1 VKKLKVEIDSKDR
14 YTNIFLTAANV
25 EITDTKFKDYKNAWW
40 LNLRQKKDSGL
51 RLTDQGLDF
60 VQKYADI
67 KTYFIEFPTDLKVT
81 PQILVWLDN
90 FIKSPYHIGKK
101 GITVLSEMD
110 AFELYLFSGDVW
122 KLGSNKA
129 MSKRYAQDLDK

>member
-1 VKKLKVEIDSKDR
+1 MKKSKVEIDSKDR
-14 YTNIFLTAANV
+14 YTSIFLTAANV
-25 EITDTKFKDYKNAWW
+25 EITSTKFKDYKNAWW

-67 KTYFIEFPTDLKVT
+67 KIYFIEFPTDLKVT